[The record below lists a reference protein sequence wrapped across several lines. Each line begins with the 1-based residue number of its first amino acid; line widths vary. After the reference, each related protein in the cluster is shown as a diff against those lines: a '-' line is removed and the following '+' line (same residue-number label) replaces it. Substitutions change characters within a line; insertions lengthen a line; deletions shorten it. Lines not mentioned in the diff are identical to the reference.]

1 MNHVSVTSI
10 EKAIEKVDNLDDDA
24 LEKLAETYTLAQ
36 NSLISYALDA
46 ANEYDNPQLE
56 GLIMYYFCLISE
68 AFTQEQIRTKEVSDD
83 DIEAFQEDF
92 FEMLDDYF
100 NKENEDIVFEF
111 TDQPTLVQFMMVE
124 LSTPDD
130 DGTQLDDE
138 TATQLF
144 IVSTAIIAL
153 LNRAA

>member
-1 MNHVSVTSI
+1 MKHVSVTSI
-10 EKAIEKVDNLDDDA
+10 EKAIDKVDNLNDEA

-36 NSLISYALDA
+36 NELISYALDA
-46 ANEYDNPQLE
+46 ANEYNNPQLE

-68 AFTQEQIRTKEVSDD
+68 AFAQEQIRTKEVVDE
-83 DIEAFQEDF
+83 DIEAFQDSF
-92 FEMLDDYF
+92 FEMLDEYF
-100 NKENEDIVFEF
+100 NKENDDIVFEF

-130 DGTQLDDE
+130 DGSQLDDE

-144 IVSTAIIAL
+144 IVTTAIITL